1 MNDNQTD
8 DVVIFRTGQLF
19 EIDMASN
26 LLKEIGIPF
35 HTREETSGGLKLAM
49 PAAPATGPGVW
60 WCLLVPRTHSEQAL
74 KELESL
80 PFCQGTNPGVWG
92 FQPRPKIKLAW
103 KYIIGAAL
111 IIIAISAIWE
121 LIGKFK

>member
-1 MNDNQTD
+1 MNDNLTD

-60 WCLLVPRTHSEQAL
+60 WCLIVPRTHSEQAL
-74 KELESL
+74 KELEAL
-80 PFCQGTNPGVWG
+80 PFCQGTDPGVWG
-92 FQPRPKIKLAW
+92 FRPRPRIKLAW
-103 KYIIGAAL
+103 KIIIGCALLTSAIAAL
-111 IIIAISAIWE
+111 WD
-121 LIGKFK
+121 LIEIFR